1 MATETS
7 ILLMLALAAC
17 IALLGPGL
25 ISIEDTRVKKP
36 RQTQETSDIAQQ
48 D

>member
-1 MATETS
+1 MNAETS

-25 ISIEDTRVKKP
+25 ISIEDTRTKKL
-36 RQTQETSDIAQQ
+36 RETDKSMQQ